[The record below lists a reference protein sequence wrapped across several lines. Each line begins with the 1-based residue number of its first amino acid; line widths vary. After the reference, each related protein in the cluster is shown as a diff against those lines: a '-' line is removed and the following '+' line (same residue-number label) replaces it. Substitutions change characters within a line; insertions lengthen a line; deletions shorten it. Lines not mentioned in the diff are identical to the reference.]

1 MLTTGSPLR
10 SEIEFF
16 PICASVN
23 NKIFLKFLK
32 MGFFFGVFFLV
43 CIFDP
48 IHQDL
53 EMVSC
58 RSV

>member
-1 MLTTGSPLR
+1 MKTTGSPLR

-32 MGFFFGVFFLV
+32 MGFFFLVFFCLH
-43 CIFDP
+43 I
-48 IHQDL
+48 
-53 EMVSC
+53 
-58 RSV
+58 